1 MDLGSRHAGR
11 EPVRLVIWDLDD
23 TLWRGTVTEG
33 GIRQHVVAHYET
45 VRELARRGIVS
56 AICSKNDFDTI
67 REILVGQGAWDFFV
81 FPSIDWSA
89 KGPRVREIVRAAQ
102 LRPETVLF
110 IDDNASNRAEAA
122 ALVPGLQVAGDDA
135 IAALL
140 EDPLLAGRD
149 DGALTRLGHYK
160 LLEAR
165 RQEAG
170 PASGVGDAA
179 FLRESGIR
187 VEIDHDVEADLD
199 RCIELINRTNQL
211 NFTKFRLPED
221 LRAARADL
229 RVQLDATPGRRAAV
243 VRVRDR
249 FGDHG
254 IVGFWMMDGIWVEP
268 YLIHFTFSCRILGMG
283 VEQWVYAK
291 LGRPRLAVA
300 GDVVSTL
307 DFEPDW
313 INATDLGA
321 ARIAERVAA
330 PHRVAMRGGCELEVL
345 RHFFSFRSGG
355 VSSEFVFPRDGQTVW
370 TSHAHTLFDQP
381 PMRGAEGSAALRAI
395 GFTPDDFASSFLDV
409 TAEPACLVLSNS
421 ADAHVP
427 LYRHRRLGLRVP
439 VKLFGLD
446 LSAPADEGAVA
457 RFCAANRLE
466 GARAAA
472 FSGWIRTLRRDWEPV
487 PFAELDLPA
496 AYERLARAVPPGS
509 LLVVLLPITYAN
521 TAEGGIVTFPDQ
533 EIANGWMREVAARHD
548 HISVVETADCLRS
561 RDELRK
567 LSHLHFARDVYHRIF
582 ERITAVHAAWRAR
595 SEAGGSVYTSGP
607 FGYTADDPLPA
618 RPE

>member
-1 MDLGSRHAGR
+1 MGSRHPGR
-11 EPVRLVIWDLDD
+11 EPVRLIVWDLDD

-33 GIRQHVVAHYET
+33 GILQHVAAHYEI

-56 AICSKNDFDTI
+56 AICSKNDFDTV
-67 REILVGQGAWDFFV
+67 REILIAQGAWDVFV

-135 IAALL
+135 IAELL
-140 EDPLLAGRD
+140 DDPLLVGRD

-160 LLEAR
+160 ILEAR
-165 RQEAG
+165 RREAG
-170 PASGVGDAA
+170 PESAAGDAA
-179 FLRESGIR
+179 FLRESGIS
-187 VEIDHDVEADLD
+187 VEIDHDVEANLD
-199 RCIELINRTNQL
+199 RSIELINRTNQL
-211 NFTKFRLPED
+211 NFTKLRLPED
-221 LRAARADL
+221 IEAARANL
-229 RVQLDATPGRRAAV
+229 RAQLDATPGRRAAV

-268 YLIHFTFSCRILGMG
+268 YLIHFAFSCRVLGMG

-291 LGRPRLAVA
+291 LGRPRLAVV

-307 DFEPDW
+307 GSEPDW
-313 INATDLGA
+313 INAPDEGETGA
-321 ARIAERVAA
+321 AAGVAA

-345 RHFFSFRSGG
+345 RHFFSFRSGA

-370 TSHAHTLFDQP
+370 ASHVATLFDQP
-381 PMRGAEGSAALRAI
+381 AMRGAEGSAALGAI
-395 GFTPDDFASSFLDV
+395 GFAPEDFAGSFLDPS
-409 TAEPACLVLSNS
+409 AEPACLVLSNS
-421 ADAHVP
+421 ADAHVT
-427 LYRHRRLGLRVP
+427 LYRHRGLGLLVP

-446 LSAPADEGAVA
+446 LSAPADEAAVA
-457 RFCAANRLE
+457 RFCEANRLE
-466 GARAAA
+466 GARAAS
-472 FSGWIRTLRRDWEPV
+472 FGGWIRTLQRDWEPV

-521 TAEGGIVTFPDQ
+521 TAEGGTVTFPDQ
-533 EIANGWMREVAARHD
+533 ETANGWMREVAGRHD
-548 HISVVETADCLRS
+548 HVAVVETADCLRS
-561 RDELRK
+561 CDELRK

-582 ERITAVHAAWRAR
+582 ERIVAVHAAWRAGPG
-595 SEAGGSVYTSGP
+595 ADGSVYTPGP
-607 FGYTADDPLPA
+607 FGYTAGHPLPA